1 MYIRFDRIDLS
12 VQMIHLITINACIDL
27 AIICLDPNWSDQVS
41 SEVFGEARSVRVD
54 FGATEVTTMIPL
66 VDQR

>member
-1 MYIRFDRIDLS
+1 
-12 VQMIHLITINACIDL
+12 MIHLITINACIDL